1 MPSGVDVV
9 KCLPARVACAP
20 MTTFDLVLLI
30 VGGVLVPA
38 GGVTYTVVVLVRGWR
53 EDRRG

>member
-1 MPSGVDVV
+1 
-9 KCLPARVACAP
+9 